1 MNDKKVHR
9 KGGEGDRES
18 ARRYN
23 EAAKDTASG
32 LDEDDFRDG
41 AEAEPGDAKAEESGR
56 DRAKEFDPAV
66 KRDYSDDTD

>member
-1 MNDKKVHR
+1 MSEKKVHP

-23 EAAKDTASG
+23 EAAEETASRM
-32 LDEDDFRDG
+32 DEDDFRDG
-41 AEAEPGDAKAEESGR
+41 AETEPGDAKAEEKGR

-66 KRDYSDDTD
+66 KRDYDDDVD